1 VTDLHPVVD
10 DLSAYI
16 AGGRIHDSGEVIRQ
30 AVDAERVGYRRVWLS
45 ERYDLKE
52 AGVLL
57 GAMAASTTRLELG
70 TAALIPSSRPPMV
83 VAALGTTLHSAFG
96 PRLTL
101 GLGRSMGAYISN
113 SGLRPVSREALLDY
127 VRIYRRLWRG
137 ETVTSDGPAGRYQG
151 LHMADGHDVAP
162 PQVWSVHSGAPKA
175 CATSADPLF
184 DGVYL
189 QPFMSVDAV
198 RTSVGWIRAECERIG
213 RDPATLRVCLPI
225 VSCPE
230 LPDDEA
236 RLQMHA
242 RMVTYLGQPGMGEV
256 FARLNGWDATEV
268 IRRVREHPMFAADPD
283 RVDHRFHRSD
293 LVEVAKLVPDEWM
306 YPTSL
311 TGPVADCVAKIAEY
325 RELVDEVSTYG
336 TSPAQ
341 NAALVHAWHEH
352 TAGAAQNGARS

>member
-1 VTDLHPVVD
+1 MTADAVNPVVE

-16 AGGRIHDSGEVIRQ
+16 AGGRITDSGEVIRQ
-30 AVDAERVGYRRVWLS
+30 AEDAERIGYRRVWLS

-57 GAMAASTTRLELG
+57 GAMAARTTRLELG
-70 TAALIPSSRPPMV
+70 TAALIPSSRPPIV
-83 VAALGTTLHSAFG
+83 VAAMGATLHSAFG

-101 GLGRSMGAYISN
+101 GLGRSMGAYLAN
-113 SGLRPVSREALLDY
+113 SGLTPVSREALLDH
-127 VRIYRRLWRG
+127 VEIYRRLWRG
-137 ETVTSDGPAGRYQG
+137 ETVCYDGPAGHFDG
-151 LHMADGHDVAP
+151 LHLADAHDGP
-162 PQVWSVHSGAPKA
+162 PPRVWAVHSGAPKA
-175 CATSADPLF
+175 CRMSASPLF

-189 QPFMSVDAV
+189 QPFMTVDAV
-198 RTSVGWIRAECERIG
+198 RTSVGWIRDECERIG
-213 RDPATLRVCLPI
+213 RDFDSLRICLPI

-242 RMVTYLGQPGMGEV
+242 RMVTYIGQPGMGEV
-256 FARLNGWDATEV
+256 FARLNGWDAGEV
-268 IRRVREHPMFAADPD
+268 IRRIREHPMFAHDPD
-283 RVDHRFHRSD
+283 RVDHHFHRSD

-311 TGPVADCVAKIAEY
+311 TGPIADCVARIAEY
-325 RELVDEVSTYG
+325 RATGVDEISTYG

-341 NAALVHAWHEH
+341 NAALVAAWRAHRE
-352 TAGAAQNGARS
+352 GR